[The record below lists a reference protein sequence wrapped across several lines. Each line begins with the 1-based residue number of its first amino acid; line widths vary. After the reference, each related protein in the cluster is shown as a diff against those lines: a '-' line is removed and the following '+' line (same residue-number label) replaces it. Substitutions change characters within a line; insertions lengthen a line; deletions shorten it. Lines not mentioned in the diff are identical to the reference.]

1 MMGVGQ
7 AGLGAISAETAVLCG
22 EVAVCMSLAG
32 EGGLIKNEGCCHL
45 AMCCRCCVAGGAEV
59 LGAMLVLRE
68 GCHVPSATCC
78 NKEEV
83 RKVPKSGTL
92 RVCVGSAV
100 MHS

>member
-1 MMGVGQ
+1 MK
-7 AGLGAISAETAVLCG
+7 AAVTLQCAAD
-22 EVAVCMSLAG
+22 AVW
-32 EGGLIKNEGCCHL
+32 
-45 AMCCRCCVAGGAEV
+45 CCVAGGAEV